1 MMFLSKRIIL
11 TLSALLL
18 SFAGLYAQD
27 INFFGDTIKKKRPIV
42 VVPSGLPREQEICRK
57 IGQRFPVPVIDYN
70 PNREKPKFWTTGVLD
85 EIGFSQISLTNW
97 AAGGSGSVALNAYV
111 NAMANY
117 DKGKLYWYN
126 RIQLSYGFV
135 QNFDVGYRKAD
146 DKIILDSKFGYQAYR
161 KLYFSSAFN
170 FKSQFSP
177 GFTYDKNN
185 KATMVS
191 KCLAPAYVT
200 LALGMDYKPG
210 NGKVLSI
217 SLSPLTGSVVI
228 VDADSTIRVK
238 YGNDYDKLLRW
249 ELGAQLKVVFNKNFA
264 KDFNVASQFSL
275 FSDYMGKA
283 ANMLVSWDV
292 QATYSINKFLKT
304 SLRTNFLYDDKVKIA
319 SKDGSLHKR
328 AQFKEVFGVNFS
340 YTIGQYKK

>member
-1 MMFLSKRIIL
+1 MNINKRIIL
-11 TLSALLL
+11 ILSALLL
-18 SFAGLYAQD
+18 CFTSLYAQN
-27 INFFGDTIKKKRPIV
+27 INFFGDTIKKKQPIV
-42 VVPSGLPREQEICRK
+42 IAPSGLPGEQEICRK
-57 IGQRFPVPVIDYN
+57 IGQRFPLPVIDYN
-70 PNREKPKFWTTGVLD
+70 PNRERPKFWTTGVLD

-117 DKGKLYWYN
+117 EKGKMYWNN
-126 RIQLSYGFV
+126 RVQLSYGFV

-146 DKIILDSKFGYQAYR
+146 DKIILDSKFGYKAYK
-161 KLYFSSAFN
+161 KLYFSAAFN

-177 GFTYDKNN
+177 GFTYNSKNE
-185 KATMVS
+185 ATLVS
-191 KCLAPAYVT
+191 KFLAPAYTT
-200 LALGMDYKPG
+200 LGLGIDYKPG

-217 SLSPLTGSVVI
+217 NLSPLTGSVVI
-228 VDADSTIRVK
+228 VNADSTIRVK
-238 YGNDYDKLLRW
+238 YGNDYNKLFRW
-249 ELGAQLKVVFNKNFA
+249 ELGAQLKVVFNKDFA

-283 ANMLVSWDV
+283 ANMLVSWDL
-292 QATYSINKFLKT
+292 QATYAFNKFLKT

-319 SKDGSLHKR
+319 SKDGSTHTR

-340 YTIGQYKK
+340 YTIGRYKK